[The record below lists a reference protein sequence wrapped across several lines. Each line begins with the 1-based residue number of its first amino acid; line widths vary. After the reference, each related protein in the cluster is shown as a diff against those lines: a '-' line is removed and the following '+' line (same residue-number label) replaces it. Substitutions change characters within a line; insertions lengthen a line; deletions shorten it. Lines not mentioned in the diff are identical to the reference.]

1 MKLLARYLR
10 PFYGSMLIGLIIK
23 IMGTLVELVIPYILS
38 HIVDNVVPTGE
49 LKAILF
55 WGAMMLCCALLA
67 MIFNIVANRM
77 AARVAREGARAIRH
91 DLFES
96 TMRLSGQQTDHFT
109 VPSLESRL
117 TSDTYNLH
125 HFIGM
130 MQRLGVRAPILL
142 LGGIVVTMAL
152 DPGLTLVMIA
162 ILPLIALTVWF
173 LSSRGIPLYT
183 KVHRAVDGM
192 VRVVREDVQGIR
204 VILALSKQKHE
215 QDRYDKVNRALVDV
229 EKKASITMAAT
240 NPLISMFLNLGLVA
254 VIVVG
259 AFRVQGDLSEPGII
273 IAFIQ
278 YFMLISNAMLSITR
292 IFVMYSKS
300 AASAGR
306 ISEILN
312 TPHEPT
318 VYSEEQYSSKQT
330 DDHIT
335 FDNVSFSYNG
345 RRDDLKNISF
355 SLPHGGTLGI
365 IGATGSGKTTLLS
378 CLMRFY
384 DVSSG
389 AVYMDGKDIRT
400 MTKDEL
406 HGNLGVVMQ
415 NDFIVRDTIAENI
428 RFGRD
433 ISDEDIR
440 RAARIAQADGFIREL
455 ADGYDHVLTAKG
467 TNVSGGQRQRILIA
481 RALAGHP
488 HLLLLD
494 DSSSALDYRTD
505 ADLRT
510 AIRAELTDT
519 TVVVVAQRVSSV
531 QHSDL
536 ILVLDEGA
544 VVGAGRHEEL
554 LQMCDIVCTHI
565 KKEDSYYERND
576 GSDYP

>member
-55 WGAMMLCCALLA
+55 WGAMMLGCALLA

-312 TPHEPT
+312 TPLEPT
-318 VYSEEQYSSKQT
+318 VYSEEQYPSKQT

-440 RAARIAQADGFIREL
+440 RAARIAQADGFICEL

-510 AIRAELTDT
+510 AIRTELTDT

-554 LQMCDIVCTHI
+554 LQMCDIYREI
-565 KKEDSYYERND
+565 SESQMGGGFLE
-576 GSDYP
+576 